1 MEWSPLQR
9 AVSRINRRCRTSPV
23 PLSWIKGCAVR
34 KMRFNT
40 LSRHSVCSRAYV
52 PRETGTIMFG
62 DVSGLTMKRF
72 NQRSTPNAL
81 ATAVSYQVA
90 ADHDVTVRKEPTF
103 PPPPILEPA

>member
-1 MEWSPLQR
+1 
-9 AVSRINRRCRTSPV
+9 
-23 PLSWIKGCAVR
+23 
-34 KMRFNT
+34 
-40 LSRHSVCSRAYV
+40 
-52 PRETGTIMFG
+52 MFG